1 MDHKQ
6 LRAFLTIAETG
17 NVTRASELLNL
28 VQSAVSRQIQLL
40 EEDLGVEL
48 FARERHGM
56 SLTDAGKS
64 LLGYARRVMLELDR
78 ARAELTGSA
87 TEVAGIVSVGL
98 LPSTCEL
105 LASPLMSAV
114 ARDHPKIR
122 MRLAVGYM
130 ETLQQWL
137 ERGDV
142 DVALLY
148 GVEQLPH
155 FQTTPLLQEPLWVVG
170 PVSAKLSKRRPVSLA
185 SLADKPM
192 ILPAGPHGVRS
203 MLDYACAMSKVTL
216 QVFTETNAMNV
227 QKSLVLGGHGY
238 TVLPPISFAKELASG
253 ELTGAPLKAPE
264 ITRTLL
270 LALPANRTV
279 ARHVRFVVDQLVKC
293 THEAL
298 ASKKW
303 PEAQSVDRKGDVP

>member
-56 SLTDAGKS
+56 SLTEAGKS

-78 ARAELTGSA
+78 ARAELTGSG
-87 TEVAGIVSVGL
+87 TDIAGIVTVGL
-98 LPSTCEL
+98 LPSACEV
-105 LASPLMSAV
+105 LASSLMSAV
-114 ARDHPKIR
+114 VRDHPGIR

-137 ERGDV
+137 EKGEV

-148 GVEQLPH
+148 GVENLPQIH
-155 FQTTPLLQEPLWVVG
+155 ATPLLTEPLWVVG
-170 PVSAKLSKRRPVSLA
+170 PLSAKLSKRRPVSLA

-203 MLDYACAMSKVTL
+203 MVDYACAMANVTL
-216 QVFTETNAMNV
+216 QPFAETNAMNL

-238 TVLPPISFAKELASG
+238 TILPPISFAKELASG
-253 ELTGAPLKAPE
+253 ELTGAPLTSPE
-264 ITRTLL
+264 INRTLV
-270 LALPANRTV
+270 LALPSNRTV
-279 ARHVRFVVDQLVKC
+279 GRHVRYVANQMVEC
-293 THEAL
+293 THEAVT
-298 ASKKW
+298 SKRW
-303 PEAQSVDRKGDVP
+303 PEARWVNGAEKD